1 MNRGLPFW
9 FIQPNLLPSIQVC
22 PSICRTSEYISG
34 CHLKIRFSMQ
44 QAIGGRNPIYSGA
57 SLKVVIVSWWHI
69 HPKASHAACRI
80 LMNVWKD
87 IKMCSPFLDI
97 WICFPVSK
105 QPPKNNGK
113 NDLLTPNMC
122 IWLKDV
128 MNPSVS
134 LLLVHIHTTWCRS
147 QAWFAGCVISS
158 SSLEQMKLIKT
169 NSFHLIRHAVYI
181 YIYIKIPLIL

>member
-69 HPKASHAACRI
+69 HPKASHAACGI

-105 QPPKNNGK
+105 QPPKK
-113 NDLLTPNMC
+113 QRKEWFTDPKYVHLTQRRNESICHFIIGAYTHNMMQESGLVC
-122 IWLKDV
+122 WLC
-128 MNPSVS
+128 N
-134 LLLVHIHTTWCRS
+134 
-147 QAWFAGCVISS
+147 Q
-158 SSLEQMKLIKT
+158 
-169 NSFHLIRHAVYI
+169 
-181 YIYIKIPLIL
+181 